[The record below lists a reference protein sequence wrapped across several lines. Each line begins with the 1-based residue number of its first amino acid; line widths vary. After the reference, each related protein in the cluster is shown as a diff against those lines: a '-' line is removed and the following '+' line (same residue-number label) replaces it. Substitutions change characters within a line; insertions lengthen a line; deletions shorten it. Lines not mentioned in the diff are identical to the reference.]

1 LIDKIDFTLFLQYNI
16 DLDNTLRLGMNIIK
30 KEHNAVL
37 EIAKIN
43 NAKND
48 KLIQILDDKTINWI
62 EVLGYLCYHRIA
74 AIAYERVNSINVR
87 KLDFPVFF
95 ATYMI
100 HQSQSLRTK
109 IQKEYIKLISSKF
122 SESNIKHVFLKGSV
136 LASTIYPIGTRG
148 SNDIDLLVP
157 KEEIENAKK
166 ALYELSFVQG
176 KYNYKNDTI
185 EEFDDYTIE
194 KSIKDRGE
202 TAPFIKIINETAI
215 KTLDVDVNFSLD
227 WNPDDTNK
235 AVDNFLQERILIP
248 IDDNNFI
255 YSLKEEHL
263 FIQLCIHLYKD
274 SALLDIV
281 KKRKILDL
289 YKFVDLY
296 SFVQKYFNKINPN
309 KIFEDSVKYGFDK
322 YVFFALN
329 YTIKIFPDITEI
341 ENVNIL
347 YQKYNYIDENIMTEI
362 FDQQNTKNKL
372 EDTGNLIER
381 LFSYDII
388 NKYNK

>member
-1 LIDKIDFTLFLQYNI
+1 
-16 DLDNTLRLGMNIIK
+16 MK
-30 KEHNAVL
+30 KEHNVVL
-37 EIAKIN
+37 EMIKIGN
-43 NAKND
+43 NNND
-48 KLIQILDDKTINWI
+48 KLMKILDDKTINWI
-62 EVLGYLCYHRIA
+62 EVLGYLCYHRVA
-74 AIAYERVNSINVR
+74 ALVYEKVNSINIR

-109 IQKEYIKLISSKF
+109 VQKKYIKLISSRF
-122 SESNIKHVFLKGSV
+122 YEANIKHVFLKGSV
-136 LASTIYPIGTRG
+136 LASTIYPIGTRA
-148 SNDIDLLVP
+148 SNDIDLLIP
-157 KEEIENAKK
+157 KEAIETAKK
-166 ALYELSFVQG
+166 ILYELGFVQG

-185 EEFDDYTIE
+185 EKFDDYAI
-194 KSIKDRGE
+194 KQSIKDRGE

-227 WNPDDTNK
+227 WNSDDNDEV
-235 AVDNFLQERILIP
+235 VDKFLQERILIP
-248 IDDNNFI
+248 IDNNTSI

-274 SALLDIV
+274 SALLNIV
-281 KKRKILDL
+281 KKRKVLDL

-296 SFVQKYFNKINPN
+296 SFIQKYFNTINPN

-329 YTIKIFPDITEI
+329 YTVKIFPDITEI
-341 ENVNIL
+341 ENINIL
-347 YQKYNYIDENIMTEI
+347 YQKYNYIDKNIMTKI
-362 FDQQNTKNKL
+362 FDQYNTKNKL
-372 EDTGNLIER
+372 EDTGDLIDR

-388 NKYNK
+388 NKYK